1 MDKDEVVN
9 TVNTV
14 ITVLVVLVLAS
25 LSAFL
30 LASTVSVLV
39 NL

>member
-1 MDKDEVVN
+1 MDKDDA
-9 TVNTV
+9 VNTV

>member
-1 MDKDEVVN
+1 
-9 TVNTV
+9 V

>member
-1 MDKDEVVN
+1 MDKDEV
-9 TVNTV
+9 VNTV